1 MNEREFPAY
10 PVWVE
15 VDLKQYRANLRAI
28 RNHLPPRCELIIVLK
43 SDAYGHGT
51 LELAKAARQE
61 GLLGRIGIATNE
73 EARWLRD
80 AGFDNPIVKLVPSL
94 PDEFEDSVALGIEEI
109 VSDRGTAERLAAM
122 GKKMNRPVRIHI
134 GLDTGMGRKGFL
146 DSSDLAAIL
155 ETANVP
161 GLEVIGMMTHF
172 PSADDADKSFTLK
185 QIESFSRVRDELN
198 RKGLHLRLC
207 HVANSAALLD
217 LPESHLDGVRAGLI
231 TFGMYPSEH
240 DRRLEGVE
248 PILSFHTRVALVR
261 RVSAGRSIGYT
272 RSYITPSE
280 RTIATLPLGYN
291 DGYWRQLSNRGQ
303 VLIRGKRVPVVG
315 VVSMNLVTVDVTGIE
330 GVEPGDEVV
339 LFGKQGGQFIG
350 AEEFG
355 RWAGTI
361 NYEVT
366 TRIGTRNHR
375 IYSGEETASS
385 GD

>member
-1 MNEREFPAY
+1 MSERKFPAY

-15 VDLKQYRANLRAI
+15 VDLKQYRANLRTI

-51 LELAKAARQE
+51 VELAKAARQE
-61 GLLGRIGIATNE
+61 GRLGRIGIATNE
-73 EARWLRD
+73 EARWLRE

-94 PDEFEDSVALGIEEI
+94 PDEFEDSITLGIEEI
-109 VSDRGTAERLAAM
+109 VSDRKTAERLAAI
-122 GKKMNRPVRIHI
+122 GKKMNRPARIHI
-134 GLDTGMGRKGFL
+134 GLATGMGRKGFL
-146 DSSDLAAIL
+146 DSGDPASIL
-155 ETANVP
+155 ETASVP

-185 QIESFSRVRDELN
+185 QIESFSRVRKELA
-198 RKGLHLRLC
+198 RKGLPLRLC

-217 LPESHLDGVRAGLI
+217 LPESHLEGVRAGLI

-240 DRRLEGVE
+240 DRRLEGIE

-261 RVSAGRSIGYT
+261 TVPAGRSIGYT

-280 RTIATLPLGYN
+280 RVIATLPLGYN

-303 VLIRGKRVPVVG
+303 VLIRGKRAPVVG

-339 LFGKQGGQFIG
+339 LFGKQGGQFIS

-355 RWAGTI
+355 LWAGTI

-375 IYSGEETASS
+375 IYRDCES
-385 GD
+385 

>member
-1 MNEREFPAY
+1 MNEREFPVY

-15 VDLKQYRANLRAI
+15 VDLKHYRANLRAI
-28 RNHLPPRCELIIVLK
+28 RNHLPPRCELIVVLK

-51 LELAKAARQE
+51 VELAKAARQE

-94 PDEFEDSVALGIEEI
+94 PDEFEDSIALGIEEI
-109 VSDRGTAERLAAM
+109 VSDRGTAERLAAI

-146 DSSDLAAIL
+146 DSGDLSAIL

-161 GLEVIGMMTHF
+161 ALEVLGMMTHF
-172 PSADDADKSFTLK
+172 PSADAADKSFTLQ
-185 QIESFSRVRDELN
+185 QIESFARVRDDLA
-198 RKGLHLRLC
+198 RKGVRLRLC

-217 LPESHLDGVRAGLI
+217 LPESHLDAVRAGLI

-240 DRRLEGVE
+240 DRKLEGIE
-248 PILSFHTRVALVR
+248 PIMSFHTRVALVR
-261 RVSAGRSIGYT
+261 RVPAGRSIGYT
-272 RSYITPSE
+272 RSYITPSQ

-303 VLIRGKRVPVVG
+303 VLIRGRRAPVVG
-315 VVSMNLVTVDVTGIE
+315 VVSMNLVTVDVTEIG

-339 LFGKQGGQFIG
+339 LFGKQGGQFIS

-355 RWAGTI
+355 HWAGTI

-375 IYSGEETASS
+375 IYLEGH
-385 GD
+385 